1 MDAQQLHNSDHIEET
16 DLPMASSSREEE
28 SQVSPGADEGK
39 STRYCVT
46 TLAGGC
52 FWCTEAI
59 FKRLKG
65 VQSVVPGYA
74 ASLIANPSYKQV
86 CSGRTG
92 AAEAIQITYDPSIIS
107 YETLLDIFWHTH
119 DPTTLNR
126 QGNDVG
132 TQYRSA
138 IFYHNDEQR
147 RIALASKEAL
157 EQARTYRDP
166 IVTEI
171 VPFSNFYPAEDY
183 HRDYYDRHPNQPYC
197 MIVITPKV
205 QKLLREYTPVVKED
219 QAHA

>member
-1 MDAQQLHNSDHIEET
+1 MAQSDT
-16 DLPMASSSREEE
+16 A
-28 SQVSPGADEGK
+28 
-39 STRYCVT
+39 

-59 FKRLKG
+59 FQRLKG
-65 VQSVVPGYA
+65 VTSVVPGYA
-74 ASLIANPSYKQV
+74 ASRVANPSYEAV

-107 YETLLDIFWHTH
+107 YEKLLDIFWHLH

-138 IFYHNDEQR
+138 IFYHTDEQQ
-147 RIALASKEAL
+147 RIALESKAAL
-157 EQARTYRDP
+157 EQAGTYKKP

-171 VPFSNFYPAEDY
+171 APFTNFYPAEAY
-183 HRDYYDRHPNQPYC
+183 HRDYYDSNRLQPYC
-197 MIVITPKV
+197 TLVIDPKV
-205 QKLLREYTPVVKED
+205 QKLLKEYRKEVKDEL
-219 QAHA
+219 AR